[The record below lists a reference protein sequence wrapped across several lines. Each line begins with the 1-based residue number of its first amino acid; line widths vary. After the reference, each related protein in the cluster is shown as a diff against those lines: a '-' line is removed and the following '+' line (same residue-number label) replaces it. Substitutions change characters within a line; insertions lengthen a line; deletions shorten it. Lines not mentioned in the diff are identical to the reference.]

1 MEDFE
6 EDNGIGVYFLV
17 SVFKGE
23 LFLRSDQFL
32 MVFDDLAP
40 FLT

>member
-23 LFLRSDQFL
+23 LYLRESYS
-32 MVFDDLAP
+32 
-40 FLT
+40 